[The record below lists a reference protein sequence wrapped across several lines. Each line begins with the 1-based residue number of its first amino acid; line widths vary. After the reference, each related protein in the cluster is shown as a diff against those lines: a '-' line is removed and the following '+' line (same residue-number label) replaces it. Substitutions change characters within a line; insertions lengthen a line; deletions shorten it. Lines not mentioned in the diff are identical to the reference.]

1 MADEHLISLQPGTV
15 IAGRYEVVKCLG
27 QGSMGL
33 VYACRHRE
41 LQGHLFAL
49 KVLFPEVAQDKVASQ
64 RFMNEVVASYSVSHP
79 NVVRAYEYIRD
90 GDLVAYAMEYVG
102 GGDLADRLGNRDQL
116 PSIQE
121 TVRLL
126 SQMCLGVQAIHRA
139 GIVHRDMKPENILIS
154 KEGQIKIADF
164 GIARMGHG
172 PKLTEHGGV
181 VGTIDYVSPEYM
193 LNAQVDWRSDIYAL
207 GILAYEM
214 VTGESPFRGDSVY
227 ATMTKRLKADPLLPS
242 ALRPECPTDLD
253 KIILRAM
260 HREVELRYQ
269 SAMEMYDD
277 LARFMPEVVA
287 TAGADHPAQSGPVT
301 SAAGKPAPG
310 ASVRGPVAPGP
321 VSPGVSP
328 RPIAMG
334 AGPGAFIAPGLGAET
349 RPSAIVAT
357 PFDDG
362 QVQTSIDRNG
372 TDRNGSERPG
382 RYSWEREARR
392 QQGNPNAAPRQAA
405 LEPRISSDTE
415 INNIAQHYSDHDH
428 GETIHEPIR
437 MEPMLSS
444 PNVITDTWD
453 REVRVSPVVKIPSGG
468 ITSDRMRKLSQELD
482 QGSRSLWVDVV
493 TLLVAIVIGIGVGFA
508 LLKIFAPQ
516 LLSRG
521 VPEVRTIEQGEIPA
535 PVPMEASGQAVGQ
548 AAGQAAG
555 QAVRAAP
562 SGTGAG
568 KVVGVP
574 KK

>member
-116 PSIQE
+116 PPIQE

-227 ATMTKRLKADPLLPS
+227 ATMTKRLKADPVLPS
-242 ALRPECPTDLD
+242 ALRPECPPELD

-287 TAGADHPAQSGPVT
+287 TAGADHPAQGGPVVSPGT
-301 SAAGKPAPG
+301 KAPSSVNAAPA
-310 ASVRGPVAPGP
+310 RGPVAPGP
-321 VSPGVSP
+321 
-328 RPIAMG
+328 IALG
-334 AGPGAFIAPGLGAET
+334 AGPGAFIAPGLGAE
-349 RPSAIVAT
+349 PSSIVAT

-362 QVQTSIDRNG
+362 QVQTSI
-372 TDRNGSERPG
+372 DRNGSERPG

-392 QQGNPNAAPRQAA
+392 QQGQGSPPPRQSA

-521 VPEVRTIEQGEIPA
+521 APEVRTVVEPAEIPA
-535 PVPMEASGQAVGQ
+535 PIPMEAPGQAGRGGSAGGSGVPR
-548 AAGQAAG
+548 AAGAQ
-555 QAVRAAP
+555 
-562 SGTGAG
+562 
-568 KVVGVP
+568 KN
-574 KK
+574 K

>member
-1 MADEHLISLQPGTV
+1 
-15 IAGRYEVVKCLG
+15 
-27 QGSMGL
+27 
-33 VYACRHRE
+33 
-41 LQGHLFAL
+41 
-49 KVLFPEVAQDKVASQ
+49 
-64 RFMNEVVASYSVSHP
+64 
-79 NVVRAYEYIRD
+79 
-90 GDLVAYAMEYVG
+90 
-102 GGDLADRLGNRDQL
+102 
-116 PSIQE
+116 
-121 TVRLL
+121 
-126 SQMCLGVQAIHRA
+126 
-139 GIVHRDMKPENILIS
+139 MKPENILIS

-227 ATMTKRLKADPLLPS
+227 ATMTKRLKADPVMPS
-242 ALRPECPTDLD
+242 TLRPECPKELD
-253 KIILRAM
+253 SIILRAM
-260 HREVELRYQ
+260 HREVEQRYQ

-277 LARFMPEVVA
+277 LARLMPEVVA
-287 TAGADHPAQSGPVT
+287 TAGADHPASATQKPGMKPSAGP
-301 SAAGKPAPG
+301 S
-310 ASVRGPVAPGP
+310 SSSSRGPVAPGP
-321 VSPGVSP
+321 
-328 RPIAMG
+328 IALG
-334 AGPGAFIAPGLGAET
+334 AGPGAFIAPGLGADT
-349 RPSAIVAT
+349 RPRDIVAT

-372 TDRNGSERPG
+372 AAERPG

-392 QQGNPNAAPRQAA
+392 QQANSSGVPRQAA

-437 MEPMLSS
+437 MEAMLSS

-453 REVRVSPVVKIPSGG
+453 REVRISPVVKIPSGG

-482 QGSRSLWVDVV
+482 QGSRSLWVDII

-521 VPEVRTIEQGEIPA
+521 IPEVRSVEQFEVPA
-535 PVPMEASGQAVGQ
+535 PVPMEAPSQAVAGKQ
-548 AAGQAAG
+548 AAVPGAKIPGQ
-555 QAVRAAP
+555 V
-562 SGTGAG
+562 
-568 KVVGVP
+568 KN
-574 KK
+574 K